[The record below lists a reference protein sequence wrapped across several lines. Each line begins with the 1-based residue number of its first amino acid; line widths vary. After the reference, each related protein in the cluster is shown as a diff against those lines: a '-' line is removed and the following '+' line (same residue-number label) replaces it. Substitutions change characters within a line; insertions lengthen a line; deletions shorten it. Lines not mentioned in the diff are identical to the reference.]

1 MKLDIKLTSATG
13 GDSVMRIINKYRAY
27 DFEEDLSLF
36 TLTIYK
42 GLCDIVSHNSLLSI
56 LRSHCD
62 IGSY

>member
-13 GDSVMRIINKYRAY
+13 GDSVKRIINKYRAY

-42 GLCDIVSHNSLLSI
+42 GLCDMVSHNSLL
-56 LRSHCD
+56 
-62 IGSY
+62 GSNLNGCSKKD